1 MLLGIHDD
9 LQAMGFNPD
18 CAFESFADL
27 CAIKSPLSFQL
38 NPVRPHA
45 TWRAELGCTA

>member
-18 CAFESFADL
+18 CAFKSFADL

-38 NPVRPHA
+38 NAVRPHA
-45 TWRAELGCTA
+45 TLLSKLGCTA